1 MTQGVEARPRI
12 PRSFMVWAVV
22 ALAGSI
28 LVFVIG
34 SGLYT
39 RLVAFLVFLVMWTVV
54 WQIAVGIRE
63 SKAEFRA
70 KTR

>member
-1 MTQGVEARPRI
+1 
-12 PRSFMVWAVV
+12 MVWAVV